1 MALENGKNKKIL
13 NCGVCGACSNE
24 NDVSR
29 MREIGTQVARV
40 VGPCLISYFIFG
52 KWVDYFC
59 MEARAKYTPECSS
72 CWVQDHGC
80 LGAHCF
86 YDCVFGSLQNWE
98 RLFYPNKTGQISTK
112 EGCIDCMEKKCSYS
126 YIHSCGAN
134 RRTAGIATDIQRDA
148 SEICKDATT

>member
-1 MALENGKNKKIL
+1 MLVSNFWILCNKK
-13 NCGVCGACSNE
+13 
-24 NDVSR
+24 
-29 MREIGTQVARV
+29 T
-40 VGPCLISYFIFG
+40 LINIQN
-52 KWVDYFC
+52 
-59 MEARAKYTPECSS
+59 
-72 CWVQDHGC
+72 VQE
-80 LGAHCF
+80 
-86 YDCVFGSLQNWE
+86 VGSLQNWE